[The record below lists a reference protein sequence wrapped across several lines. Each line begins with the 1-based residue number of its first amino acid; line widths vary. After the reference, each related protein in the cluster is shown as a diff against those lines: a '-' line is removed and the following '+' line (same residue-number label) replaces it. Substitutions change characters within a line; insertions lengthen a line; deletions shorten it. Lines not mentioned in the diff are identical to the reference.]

1 MTGTLALIDIFRL
14 EGHSEISK
22 KIRSVAE
29 YFEDQLTL
37 TEKWLLDAAGVLY
50 FPELHITED
59 DPGLPSF
66 LQSEDLGL

>member
-29 YFEDQLTL
+29 YF
-37 TEKWLLDAAGVLY
+37 
-50 FPELHITED
+50 
-59 DPGLPSF
+59 
-66 LQSEDLGL
+66 